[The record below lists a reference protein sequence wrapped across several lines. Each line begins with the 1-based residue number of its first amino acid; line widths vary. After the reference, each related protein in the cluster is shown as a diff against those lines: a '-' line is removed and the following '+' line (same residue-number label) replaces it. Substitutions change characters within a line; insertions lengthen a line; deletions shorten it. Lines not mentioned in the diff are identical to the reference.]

1 MIKWLKNHAK
11 EFNQPVLRHCND
23 PITSSRQRKA
33 GSSKCASFSDND
45 NASSTFQLCTKSEV
59 LDHWH
64 TRNQFE
70 PIREKLLKE
79 EDVNLD
85 KTISLREAS
94 RGQSATG
101 SLGAVIKC
109 FCGSAC
115 STKRC
120 NCFKAKLKCNSLFK
134 MPQQES
140 LCK

>member
-1 MIKWLKNHAK
+1 MQKNSTSQCWDTVMIPLLP
-11 EFNQPVLRHCND
+11 QDRGRLD
-23 PITSSRQRKA
+23 PRNVPALVI
-33 GSSKCASFSDND
+33 ND

-120 NCFKAKLKCNSLFK
+120 NCFKAKLKCNSRCHNK
-134 MPQQES
+134 RV
-140 LCK
+140 CANRD